1 MKRTMLGLLALLAL
15 GAGYELIYPTSSK
28 ADDLQK
34 AGQQV
39 QSTQQQIAQ
48 TVAEAKRIGEA
59 IETNKLKTSDD
70 RELLSSQLTEMDK
83 TKREIGHLAETLDKD
98 LTAFEAARAQRWASY
113 QEHIAAITSDD
124 PMMARRWEKRGE
136 SWHDRSGKVLSD
148 GKAVVAETGD
158 IITHAG
164 DLEHIAACL
173 KIEGE
178 MISTTADIEA
188 SVMQVRA
195 SAGSFSTRANQL
207 LARIT
212 ESTGRGASTD

>member
-1 MKRTMLGLLALLAL
+1 MMGCAALIMLAAVWGVF
-15 GAGYELIYPTSSK
+15 YPLTSQ

-48 TVAEAKRIGEA
+48 TVADAKRIGEA
-59 IETNKLKTSDD
+59 IETNKLKTTDD
-70 RELLSSQLTEMDK
+70 RELLSSQLIEMDK
-83 TKREIGHLAETLDKD
+83 TKREIGRLAETLDKD
-98 LTAFEAARAQRWASY
+98 LSAFEAARAQRWASY
-113 QEHIAAITSDD
+113 QEHVAAINSD
-124 PMMARRWEKRGE
+124 PLMARRWEKRGE
-136 SWHDRSGKVLSD
+136 SWHDRSGRVLSD

-178 MISTTADIEA
+178 MISATADIEA

-195 SAGSFSTRANQL
+195 SAGSFSTRASQL

-212 ESTGRGASTD
+212 DSTSRGTPTD